1 MESLE
6 LIAPAI
12 FVASSTIV
20 VVGALY
26 WGIKSARRDR
36 ERVRQAALTLG
47 LEYRDGED
55 AMRAAYEGTGKAARF
70 AMYEKQ
76 PAFLRKFFAALG
88 PWRLTG
94 ERDGLRIE
102 IYEETR
108 STGKNSTTYTVARV
122 HYPKPLPYE
131 LRAAKEGVFTKIG
144 KAIFGLQDVEVGD
157 PEFDREF
164 RVKAGDPLAAKLL
177 LGRGEIQRPLLE
189 ALRRYPA
196 FRVESAFVHFE
207 KVGIR
212 TGAEELQ
219 AILEAL
225 LPAARAIGGS
235 T

>member
-6 LIAPAI
+6 LLVPAL
-12 FVASSTIV
+12 FVLSSILFGL
-20 VVGALY
+20 GALY
-26 WGIKSARRDR
+26 WGVKRTRRDR
-36 ERVRQAALTLG
+36 ERVRQAALGLG

-55 AMRAAYEGTGKAARF
+55 AMRAAYEGPGKEAQF
-70 AMYEKQ
+70 AMYERQ
-76 PAFLRKFFAALG
+76 PSFLRKLFAALG

-108 STGKNSTTYTVARV
+108 SSGKNSTTYTVARV
-122 HYPKPLPYE
+122 HYPRPLPYE
-131 LRAAKEGVFTKIG
+131 LRAAKEGFFTKIG
-144 KAIFGLQDVEVGD
+144 KALFGLQDVEVGD

-164 RVKAGDPLAAKLL
+164 RVKAGDPLAARLL
-177 LGRGEIQRPLLE
+177 LGRAEIQRPLLE

-212 TGAEELQ
+212 TGTEELR

-225 LPAARAIGGS
+225 LAAARAIGDS
-235 T
+235 Y